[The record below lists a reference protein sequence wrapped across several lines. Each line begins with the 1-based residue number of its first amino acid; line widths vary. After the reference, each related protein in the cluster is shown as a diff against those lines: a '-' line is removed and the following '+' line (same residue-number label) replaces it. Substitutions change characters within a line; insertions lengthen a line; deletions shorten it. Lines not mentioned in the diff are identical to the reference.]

1 MTTPSTPPEATT
13 TAEPAALLPGPWYST
28 EELARILHVD
38 PSTLRR
44 WRTAHPRQG
53 PPHVKISKRVTLYS
67 ARDVEHWIAQRR
79 VSPGPAA

>member
-53 PPHVKISKRVTLYS
+53 PPYVRVSKRVVLYS